1 MRVSKLLAFLIV
13 AMLIETIIPLGPIT
27 AGENPW
33 GENPYSSKGDST
45 GMSRSNNGVTDPT
58 GPTPNTAVK
67 TTLSSALW
75 QAMWNLPATSTIGAA
90 VMPIVAP
97 KP

>member
-13 AMLIETIIPLGPIT
+13 AMLIETITPLGPIT

-33 GENPYSSKGDST
+33 GENPNTSKGDST
-45 GMSRSNNGVTDPT
+45 GMIRSRGAIDPT
-58 GPTPNTAVK
+58 GPTSNDAPK

-75 QAMWNLPATSTIGAA
+75 QALWNLPATSTIGAS
-90 VMPIVAP
+90 VMPIVHRSHR
-97 KP
+97 

>member
-33 GENPYSSKGDST
+33 GENPYTSKSDST
-45 GMSRSNNGVTDPT
+45 GGKRSNGATDPT
-58 GPTPNTAVK
+58 GPTSNGTAT
-67 TTLSSALW
+67 TTLSSAMW
-75 QAMWNLPATSTIGAA
+75 QAMWNLSTSSTIGAS